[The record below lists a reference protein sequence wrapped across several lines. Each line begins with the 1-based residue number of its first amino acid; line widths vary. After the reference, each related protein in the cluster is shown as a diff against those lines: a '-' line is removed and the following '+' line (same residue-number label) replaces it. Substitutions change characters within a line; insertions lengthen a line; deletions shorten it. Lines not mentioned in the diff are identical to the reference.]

1 MLSPLHHPC
10 SPRKGSKGGYRG
22 FFSKKIFG
30 NFVGTL
36 ETVRNTV
43 RIREVSVPRG
53 STVHYL
59 TRVYLVA
66 FLVLT
71 HSSSLGLKKNNE
83 AITVLALAKSI
94 LFKGCVLCSTLI
106 LVLTHSSSLAH
117 IKNFKAKWF
126 GISLVFIK

>member
-1 MLSPLHHPC
+1 M
-10 SPRKGSKGGYRG
+10 GIEV
-22 FFSKKIFG
+22 FFLKKIFE

-59 TRVYLVA
+59 TRVYLVP

-71 HSSSLGLKKNNE
+71 HSSCLGLKTKNNE